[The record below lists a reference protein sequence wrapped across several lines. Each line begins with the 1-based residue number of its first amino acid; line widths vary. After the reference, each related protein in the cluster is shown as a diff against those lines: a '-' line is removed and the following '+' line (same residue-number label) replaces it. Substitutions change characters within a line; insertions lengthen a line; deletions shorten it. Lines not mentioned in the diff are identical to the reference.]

1 MNKQELVQIISQK
14 MQVTKEEALRFV
26 NTLQDIITD
35 ELKQDGM
42 LMLQGFGTF
51 SPWYQATRMAR
62 NPKTGE
68 PCAVPSRTSVKFK
81 PGKHLLEHLNGLDKS
96 E

>member
-51 SPWYQATRMAR
+51 SEDV
-62 NPKTGE
+62 N
-68 PCAVPSRTSVKFK
+68 
-81 PGKHLLEHLNGLDKS
+81 
-96 E
+96 